1 MAQLKDL
8 LVMGP
13 GRVIGDAFFGSK
25 LMPTVDAA

>member
-13 GRVIGDAFFGSK
+13 GRIIGDAFFGGK
-25 LMPTVDAA
+25 LMPTVTET